1 MVLQGKKDNFRGVN
15 IIADEAW
22 PNGDDVVGFK
32 ADLEVGGRVGHAV
45 NDPAMPTQNT
55 DLIY

>member
-22 PNGDDVVGFK
+22 PNADDVVGFK

-45 NDPAMPTQNT
+45 NDQIP
-55 DLIY
+55 I